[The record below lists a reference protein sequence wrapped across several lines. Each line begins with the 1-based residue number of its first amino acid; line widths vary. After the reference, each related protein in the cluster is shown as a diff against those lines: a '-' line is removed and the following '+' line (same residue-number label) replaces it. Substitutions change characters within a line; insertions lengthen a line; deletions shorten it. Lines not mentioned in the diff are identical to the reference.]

1 MNGSV
6 FVVHLDTAMRGESA
20 KALRNLSGR
29 EKKNYCL
36 NSIFFIF
43 FFTATTSQQKL
54 PVA

>member
-20 KALRNLSGR
+20 KALRNLFGR

-36 NSIFFIF
+36 NSIFLIF
-43 FFTATTSQQKL
+43 FFYSNN
-54 PVA
+54 